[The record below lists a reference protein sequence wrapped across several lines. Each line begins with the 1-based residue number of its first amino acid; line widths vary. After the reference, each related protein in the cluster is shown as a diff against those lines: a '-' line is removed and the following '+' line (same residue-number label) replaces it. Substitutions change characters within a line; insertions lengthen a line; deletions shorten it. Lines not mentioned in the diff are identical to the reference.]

1 VLRGACFKF
10 HVSSFRS
17 RVTLFTCLLVYLF
30 PFVPVYL
37 YPMTTYI
44 SRRLLQAVPIM
55 LLLSVFL
62 FGVVRLMPGGPL
74 AQAER
79 NPNVTKEQ
87 LAAMRVRLGL
97 DQPLPIQYAKWIRA
111 FVFEG
116 DWGYSIKFRRPV
128 ADMIWERLPATL
140 LLFGIGF
147 LVTLLIA
154 IPIGVYSAIKPYS
167 WFDNLVTTLSF
178 AGQSVPVY
186 WLGLLLIVVFYL
198 NVKNPWGEGGL
209 FPAGGMYTVGKEGDI
224 LDLIWHLV
232 MPVIAVT
239 VGWIAWYSRFLRSSM
254 RDVLNEDYIRTA
266 RAKGLPL
273 RLVHFRHGLRNALL
287 PLVTL
292 MALDLPA
299 VFGGAVFIETIF
311 SWPGMGRLFWDAAR
325 GRDYPVLLAVVMIQ
339 AALILFFNLIADILY
354 GFLDPRIRYD

>member
-1 VLRGACFKF
+1 
-10 HVSSFRS
+10 
-17 RVTLFTCLLVYLF
+17 
-30 PFVPVYL
+30 
-37 YPMTTYI
+37 MTTYI
-44 SRRLLQAVPIM
+44 TRRILQAIPIM
-55 LLLSVFL
+55 FLMSVFL
-62 FGVVRLMPGGPL
+62 FGIVRLMPGGPL

-79 NPNVTKEQ
+79 NPNVTSEQ
-87 LAAMRVRLGL
+87 LAALRVRLGL
-97 DQPLPIQYAKWIRA
+97 DQPLPIQYLKWIKA
-111 FVFEG
+111 FVVDG

-167 WFDNLVTTLSF
+167 FFDNLVTTLSF

-186 WLGLLLIVVFYL
+186 WLGLLLIVIFYL
-198 NVKNPWGEGGL
+198 LIKNPFSTGPL
-209 FPAGGMYTVGKEGDI
+209 FPAGGMYTVGNEGDPM
-224 LDLIWHLV
+224 DLIWHLV
-232 MPVIAVT
+232 LSIVAVSA
-239 VGWIAWYSRFLRSSM
+239 GWVAWYSRFLRSSM
-254 RDVLNEDYIRTA
+254 RDVLNEDYMRTA
-266 RAKGLPL
+266 RAKGLPI

-287 PLVTL
+287 PLVTM
-292 MALDLPA
+292 MALDLPS

-325 GRDYPVLLAVVMIQ
+325 GRDYPVLLAVVMIE
-339 AALILFFNLIADILY
+339 AALILLFNLLADILY

>member
-1 VLRGACFKF
+1 
-10 HVSSFRS
+10 
-17 RVTLFTCLLVYLF
+17 
-30 PFVPVYL
+30 
-37 YPMTTYI
+37 MTTYI
-44 SRRLLQAVPIM
+44 TRRLLQAIPIM

-87 LAAMRVRLGL
+87 LAAMRIRLGL
-97 DQPLPIQYAKWIRA
+97 DQPLPVQYVKWIKA
-111 FVFEG
+111 FVLDG

-128 ADMIWERLPATL
+128 AEMIAERLPATL

-147 LVTLLIA
+147 VITLLIA
-154 IPIGVYSAIKPYS
+154 IPVGVYSALKSYS
-167 WFDNLVTTLSF
+167 WFDNLITTLSF

-198 NVKNPWGEGGL
+198 NIKSPSGGPL
-209 FPAGGMYTVGKEGDI
+209 FPAGGMYTVGKEGNL
-224 LDLIWHLV
+224 LDLTWHLV
-232 MPVIAVT
+232 LPIIAVT
-239 VGWIAWYSRFLRSSM
+239 VSWIAWYSRFLRSSM

-325 GRDYPVLLAVVMIQ
+325 GRDYPVLLAVVMIE
-339 AALILFFNLIADILY
+339 AALILAFNLLADILY
-354 GFLDPRIRYD
+354 GFLDPRIRYE

>member
-1 VLRGACFKF
+1 
-10 HVSSFRS
+10 
-17 RVTLFTCLLVYLF
+17 
-30 PFVPVYL
+30 
-37 YPMTTYI
+37 MITYI
-44 SRRLLQAVPIM
+44 TRRILQSIPIM
-55 LLLSVFL
+55 FMLSVFL
-62 FGVVRLMPGGPL
+62 FGIVRLMPGGPL

-79 NPNVTKEQ
+79 NPNVTPEQ

-97 DQPLPIQYAKWIRA
+97 DQPLPIQYVKWIKA
-111 FVFEG
+111 FILEG

-128 ADMIWERLPATL
+128 ADMISERLPATL
-140 LLFGIGF
+140 LLFGVGF

-154 IPIGVYSAIKPYS
+154 IPVGVYSALKPYS
-167 WFDNLVTTLSF
+167 FFDNLITTLSF

-198 NVKNPWGEGGL
+198 LIKNPFSASPL
-209 FPAGGMYTVGKEGDI
+209 FPAGGMYTVGKEGDV

-232 MPVIAVT
+232 LPITAVT
-239 VGWIAWYSRFLRSSM
+239 AGWVAWYSRFLRSSM
-254 RDVLNEDYIRTA
+254 RDVLNEDYMRTA

-287 PLVTL
+287 PLVTM
-292 MALDLPA
+292 MALDLPS

-325 GRDYPVLLAVVMIQ
+325 GRDYPVLLAVVMIE
-339 AALILFFNLIADILY
+339 AALILVFNLLADVLY